1 MIAINPLI
9 TYNIQR
15 TSLRSCIIEVTNTAV
30 KKYLETSKQ

>member
-1 MIAINPLI
+1 MIAINPLT

-15 TSLRSCIIEVTNTAV
+15 TSFSSCIIEVTNTAV